1 MTDRLLFAF
10 MAGMGVLV
18 IKIRTHWVVLL
29 FLAGWLGFGI
39 FHVPTA
45 AAPATVDNKSVQ
57 TPVAVKA
64 PVVVPTKP
72 LPVSANV
79 PKPAIKSETAFLMV
93 AGTKQV
99 LFDKDGHK
107 IMYPASTTKIMT
119 LITALKHGNLNDT
132 VVVSPAA
139 ANVEGSSMDLQ
150 RLDRLSLRE
159 LLFGL
164 MLVSGNDAAHAVAE
178 HVGGGSYKKFIGW
191 MNEEAERI
199 GALRTHFSNPHG
211 LPDPVNHFTTAYD
224 LALITAEGFRTPGF
238 EDFVSTPY
246 HTAKFLNRAQG
257 MSMVNTNRLLLTY
270 QGANGVKTG
279 TTNAAG
285 RCLVS
290 SARRGDVL
298 LIAVVLNGGDTVF
311 RDSALL
317 LDYGFRALGK

>member
-1 MTDRLLFAF
+1 M
-10 MAGMGVLV
+10 

-178 HVGGGSYKKFIGW
+178 HVGGGSYKKFIDW
-191 MNEEAERI
+191 MNEEAERS

-311 RDSALL
+311 RDSVLL